1 MNFWETYEK
10 LCLNAHKKPTQVGRE
25 LSISS
30 STITQW
36 KNGSIPGGEKLM
48 QIADYFGVSIDY
60 LVGRTEDSTVE
71 NENIFTVSSRPVQQA
86 QKETK
91 EEPKQDGVTNEFF
104 KVFEALDWS
113 DKLDTMQFAR
123 DRMRKESV

>member
-1 MNFWETYEK
+1 MNFWETYER
-10 LCLNAHKKPTQVGRE
+10 LCAKVNKKPTQVGRE

-30 STITQW
+30 GTITQW

-60 LVGRTEDSTVE
+60 LVGRTEESVSETE
-71 NENIFTVSSRPVQQA
+71 NVISVSRSMQQ
-86 QKETK
+86 EPK
-91 EEPKQDGVTNEFF
+91 EETKQDGITSEFF

-123 DRMRKESV
+123 DRMRKI

>member
-1 MNFWETYEK
+1 MNFWETYER
-10 LCLNAHKKPTQVGRE
+10 LCAKVNKKPTQVGRE

-30 STITQW
+30 GTITQW

-60 LVGRTEDSTVE
+60 LVGRTEESVSQTE
-71 NENIFTVSSRPVQQA
+71 NVISVSRSMQQEP
-86 QKETK
+86 KEGT
-91 EEPKQDGVTNEFF
+91 KQDGITSEFF

-123 DRMRKESV
+123 DRMRKV

>member
-1 MNFWETYEK
+1 MNFWETYER
-10 LCLNAHKKPTQVGRE
+10 LCAKVNKKPTQVGRE
-25 LSISS
+25 LSTSS
-30 STITQW
+30 GTITQW

-60 LVGRTEDSTVE
+60 LVGRTEESVSETE
-71 NENIFTVSSRPVQQA
+71 NVISVSRSMQQ
-86 QKETK
+86 EPK
-91 EEPKQDGVTNEFF
+91 EETKQDGITSEFF

-123 DRMRKESV
+123 DRMRKI

>member
-1 MNFWETYEK
+1 MNFWQTYEK
-10 LCLNAHKKPTQVGRE
+10 LCSNAHKKPTQVGRE

-30 STITQW
+30 GTITQW
-36 KNGSIPGGEKLM
+36 KNGSMPGGEKLM

-60 LVGRTEDSTVE
+60 LVGRTEDSITE
-71 NENIFTVSSRPVQQA
+71 NENVSIVSHSA
-86 QKETK
+86 QEESK
-91 EEPKQDGVTNEFF
+91 EEPKTDGVTSEFF

-123 DRMRKESV
+123 DRMRKSV